1 MDRAIIIIIGLGDYH
16 YHWIEHLTLSLDWA
30 LIVIIGSGDYCLDQE
45 EEAVAKGVRGVMQVI
60 VIINIIVLSNMIN
73 VMTLFIISVNIITFI
88 AVLSQ

>member
-1 MDRAIIIIIGLGDYH
+1 M
-16 YHWIEHLTLSLDWA
+16 DWA
-30 LIVIIGSGDYCLDQE
+30 LIIIIGSGDYCLDQE

>member
-1 MDRAIIIIIGLGDYH
+1 MIII
-16 YHWIEHLTLSLDWA
+16 
-30 LIVIIGSGDYCLDQE
+30 IIGSGDYCLDQE